1 MSWNLFL
8 IKLQSLRPVTLIK
21 KRLKDRC
28 CSSKIRKF
36 YRKTPALESVFNKTA
51 GPKVYN
57 FIKKRLQL
65 RFLPVKFVK
74 FLKTSFFTEQFQ
86 WLLLSTESHLN
97 YIFTKFKYRSRIEEW
112 IKSLKFFYF
121 EYADCAF
128 LYGILNK
135 LYFYLNSGI
144 RSSWETT
151 YFNINEYFLI

>member
-1 MSWNLFL
+1 MSPLFSVIIVCKNLQFFNIGAIKNLRNFTGRHVSWNLFL

-51 GPKVYN
+51 GLKVYN

-97 YIFTKFKYRSRIEEW
+97 YIFT
-112 IKSLKFFYF
+112 
-121 EYADCAF
+121 
-128 LYGILNK
+128 
-135 LYFYLNSGI
+135 
-144 RSSWETT
+144 
-151 YFNINEYFLI
+151 